1 MEVRLET
8 KIIIPLRDNDGA
20 DNGPIIERA
29 VIAFCAAFG
38 GATAWDAHGYW
49 VNPEGK
55 LYAEPVRVIVS
66 AAADAAKAKRELQAL
81 ARAVLDLTDQEAVF
95 VSVGGEADII
105 SR

>member
-1 MEVRLET
+1 MET

-20 DNGPIIERA
+20 DNAPVIERA
-29 VIAFCAAFG
+29 VGTFCAAFG
-38 GATAWDAHGYW
+38 GATAWDATGYW

-66 AAADAAKAKRELQAL
+66 AATDAAKAKNALSSL
-81 ARAVLDLTDQEAVF
+81 ARDVLDLTDQEAVF
-95 VSVGGEADII
+95 TSVDGEADII

>member
-1 MEVRLET
+1 MET

-20 DNGPIIERA
+20 DNASVIERA
-29 VIAFCAAFG
+29 VGTFCAAFG
-38 GATAWDAHGYW
+38 GATAWDATGYW

-66 AAADAAKAKRELQAL
+66 AATDVAAAKQELAAL
-81 ARAVLDLTDQEAVF
+81 ARDVLDLTDQEAVF
-95 VSVGGEADII
+95 ISLGGDADII